1 MTYEPAAAQFG
12 DGYPVSVSVTNE
24 REINRLWGI
33 PLIGVAGR
41 AFMAIPHFAVLSIM
55 GIGMYAWAF
64 LGWIPILAYGR
75 VPGLA
80 VKFLT
85 EYLHRQARTA
95 GYVVFLM
102 PGGYPPLEPG
112 MPIPVDV
119 QLHLETLQINRL
131 WGMPFLGLAVRFI
144 ILLPHMIIGAFLALA
159 VVLSLLVLWIP
170 ILATGRY
177 PEWAARLYGLTLR
190 YMTRVSAYLLLIPVP
205 YPPVW
210 PR

>member
-12 DGYPVSVSVTNE
+12 DSYSVSVSVTDE

-33 PLIGVAGR
+33 PLVGMAAR
-41 AFMAIPHFAVLSIM
+41 SFMAIPHFAVLSIM
-55 GIGMYAWAF
+55 SIGISLWAC

-80 VKFLT
+80 VTFLS
-85 EYLHRQARTA
+85 EYLHRSARTSA
-95 GYVVFLM
+95 YVAFLM

-119 QLHLETLQINRL
+119 RLHLKTLQINRL
-131 WGMPFLGLAVRFI
+131 WGIPILGLFVRFI
-144 ILLPHMIIGAFLALA
+144 VLLPHIIIGIFLAVA
-159 VVLSLLVLWIP
+159 VILGMLVLWIP
-170 ILATGRY
+170 ILTSGRY
-177 PEWAARLYGLTLR
+177 PEWAARLYRLTLTYTAR
-190 YMTRVSAYLLLIPVP
+190 IWAYLFFLPVP